1 MSRGRAIAGVLALA
15 LAFAPRAGHAAV
27 PDHVDP
33 ASISRSRRTAIVTAA
48 QRVSPAV
55 VSVSVVTTRI
65 VRADPYGLPFHDEF
79 FDRFFPPS
87 LYRER
92 VPGLG
97 SGVIVDADGIVLTNS
112 HVIRDAEEVKVN
124 LPDGRHF
131 DAKLLGDSPIYDL
144 AVLKIPSDH
153 LPVAPLGD
161 SDSLVVGE
169 WAIAIG
175 NPFGFLLNDPQPTV
189 TAGVVSAMRRDI
201 KAEATSSGMYK
212 NMIQTDAAINPGN
225 SGGALVDADGEVIGI
240 NTFIFTNSGGSI
252 GLGFAIP
259 INLAKH
265 VAEQLVAHGTVKRAM
280 MGVTLAQ
287 LTPELAEGFGIA
299 NQQGVVVQ
307 SVNKDSPAERAGL
320 QRNDIIVEM
329 NGQTVIDRDKFRLKI
344 ADTPAGSK
352 VKLGVLRDGKKL
364 SVEVTLTDRDEF
376 LATNNGRPPES
387 AETGELG
394 LSVRDLT
401 ASEKSEFNLDSGVRV
416 TEVAEGSEAQDKD
429 IQVNDVIEEVN
440 RVPVA
445 NSREFRAEVSK
456 VTKAGKPV
464 VLIVNR
470 NGAIRFETLK
480 LDK

>member
-1 MSRGRAIAGVLALA
+1 MARARAGAGAVSRARARHGACAALA
-15 LAFAPRAGHAAV
+15 LAMLFPPIPGGAAAPDR
-27 PDHVDP
+27 VDP
-33 ASISRSRRTAIVTAA
+33 SSLSRSRRTAIVTAA

-97 SGVIVDADGIVLTNS
+97 SGVIVDGDGIVLTNS
-112 HVIRDAEEVKVN
+112 HVIRDAEDIKVN

-131 DAKLLGDSPIYDL
+131 DARLLGDSPVYDL
-144 AVLKIPSDH
+144 AVLKIPADH

-175 NPFGFLLNDPQPTV
+175 NPFGFLLDDPQPTV

-201 KAEATSSGMYK
+201 KADASSTSMYK

-259 INLAKH
+259 INLAKKVLGEVRRYGRVR
-265 VAEQLVAHGTVKRAM
+265 VAWPGMNVQPVNELLARRLGWDGTGGLVVSAVDKG
-280 MGVTLAQ
+280 G
-287 LTPELAEGFGIA
+287 
-299 NQQGVVVQ
+299 
-307 SVNKDSPAERAGL
+307 PADRAGL
-320 QRNDIIVEM
+320 KVLDRIRKVNGRVTNDVEDAQASIY
-329 NGQTVIDRDKFRLKI
+329 GAQVGDKL
-344 ADTPAGSK
+344 TLE
-352 VKLGVLRDGKKL
+352 VERDGR
-364 SVEVTLTDRDEF
+364 SRTIVVTLE
-376 LATNNGRPPES
+376 
-387 AETGELG
+387 
-394 LSVRDLT
+394 
-401 ASEKSEFNLDSGVRV
+401 
-416 TEVAEGSEAQDKD
+416 EAPQ
-429 IQVNDVIEEVN
+429 
-440 RVPVA
+440 R
-445 NSREFRAEVSK
+445 
-456 VTKAGKPV
+456 
-464 VLIVNR
+464 
-470 NGAIRFETLK
+470 
-480 LDK
+480 

>member
-1 MSRGRAIAGVLALA
+1 MARPRAGADDVSAPRAWKRLVPALA
-15 LAFAPRAGHAAV
+15 LAAAIALPPRAVAGA

-33 ASISRSRRTAIVTAA
+33 SSISRSRRTAIVTAA

-87 LYRER
+87 VYRER

-131 DAKLLGDSPIYDL
+131 DARLLGDSPVYDL
-144 AVLKIPSDH
+144 AVLKIPAEH
-153 LPVAPLGD
+153 LPVAQLGD

-175 NPFGFLLNDPQPTV
+175 NPFGFLLDDPQPTV

-201 KAEATSSGMYK
+201 KAEATSTSMYK

-259 INLAKH
+259 LNLAKK
-265 VAEQLVAHGTVKRAM
+265 V
-280 MGVTLAQ
+280 
-287 LTPELAEGFGIA
+287 LAEVRRYGRVRVAWPGMTVQPVTELLA
-299 NQQGVVVQ
+299 RRLGWEGTGGLVVSAV
-307 SVNKDSPAERAGL
+307 DRGGPAERAGL
-320 QRNDIIVEM
+320 KPLDRIRSVNGRVTNDVEDAQASIY
-329 NGQTVIDRDKFRLKI
+329 GAQVGDRL
-344 ADTPAGSK
+344 TLE
-352 VKLGVLRDGKKL
+352 VERDGK
-364 SVEVTLTDRDEF
+364 SRTIVVTLE
-376 LATNNGRPPES
+376 
-387 AETGELG
+387 
-394 LSVRDLT
+394 
-401 ASEKSEFNLDSGVRV
+401 
-416 TEVAEGSEAQDKD
+416 EAPA
-429 IQVNDVIEEVN
+429 
-440 RVPVA
+440 R
-445 NSREFRAEVSK
+445 
-456 VTKAGKPV
+456 
-464 VLIVNR
+464 
-470 NGAIRFETLK
+470 
-480 LDK
+480 

>member
-1 MSRGRAIAGVLALA
+1 MARPRAGADDVSAPRAWKRLAPALA
-15 LAFAPRAGHAAV
+15 LAAAIALPPRAVTGA

-33 ASISRSRRTAIVTAA
+33 SSISRSRRTAIVTAA

-87 LYRER
+87 VYRER

-131 DAKLLGDSPIYDL
+131 DARLLGDSPVYDL
-144 AVLKIPSDH
+144 AVLKIPAEH
-153 LPVAPLGD
+153 LPVAQLGD

-175 NPFGFLLNDPQPTV
+175 NPFGFLLDDPQPTV

-201 KAEATSSGMYK
+201 KAEATSTSMYK

-259 INLAKH
+259 INLAKK
-265 VAEQLVAHGTVKRAM
+265 V
-280 MGVTLAQ
+280 
-287 LTPELAEGFGIA
+287 LAEVRRYGRVRVAWPGMTVQPVTELLA
-299 NQQGVVVQ
+299 RRLGWEGTGGLVVSAV
-307 SVNKDSPAERAGL
+307 DRGGPAERAGL
-320 QRNDIIVEM
+320 KPLDRIRSVNGRVTNDVEDAQASIY
-329 NGQTVIDRDKFRLKI
+329 GAQVGDRL
-344 ADTPAGSK
+344 TLE
-352 VKLGVLRDGKKL
+352 VERDGK
-364 SVEVTLTDRDEF
+364 SRTIVVTLE
-376 LATNNGRPPES
+376 
-387 AETGELG
+387 
-394 LSVRDLT
+394 
-401 ASEKSEFNLDSGVRV
+401 
-416 TEVAEGSEAQDKD
+416 EAPA
-429 IQVNDVIEEVN
+429 
-440 RVPVA
+440 R
-445 NSREFRAEVSK
+445 
-456 VTKAGKPV
+456 
-464 VLIVNR
+464 
-470 NGAIRFETLK
+470 
-480 LDK
+480 

>member
-1 MSRGRAIAGVLALA
+1 MARPRAGADDVSAPRAWKRLAPALA
-15 LAFAPRAGHAAV
+15 LAAAIALPPRAVAGA

-33 ASISRSRRTAIVTAA
+33 SSISRSRRTAIVTAA

-87 LYRER
+87 VYRER

-112 HVIRDAEEVKVN
+112 HVIRDAEELKVN

-131 DAKLLGDSPIYDL
+131 DAKLLGDSPVYDL
-144 AVLKIPSDH
+144 AVLKIPAEH
-153 LPVAPLGD
+153 LPVAQLGD

-175 NPFGFLLNDPQPTV
+175 NPFGFLLDDPQPTV

-201 KAEATSSGMYK
+201 KAEATSTSMYK

-259 INLAKH
+259 INLAKK
-265 VAEQLVAHGTVKRAM
+265 V
-280 MGVTLAQ
+280 
-287 LTPELAEGFGIA
+287 LAEVRRYGRVRVAWPGMTVQPVTELLA
-299 NQQGVVVQ
+299 RRLGWEGTGGLVVSAV
-307 SVNKDSPAERAGL
+307 DRGGPAERAGL
-320 QRNDIIVEM
+320 KPLDRIRSVNGRVTNDVEDAQASIY
-329 NGQTVIDRDKFRLKI
+329 GAQVGDRL
-344 ADTPAGSK
+344 TLE
-352 VKLGVLRDGKKL
+352 VERDGK
-364 SVEVTLTDRDEF
+364 SRTIVVTLE
-376 LATNNGRPPES
+376 
-387 AETGELG
+387 
-394 LSVRDLT
+394 
-401 ASEKSEFNLDSGVRV
+401 
-416 TEVAEGSEAQDKD
+416 EAPA
-429 IQVNDVIEEVN
+429 
-440 RVPVA
+440 R
-445 NSREFRAEVSK
+445 
-456 VTKAGKPV
+456 
-464 VLIVNR
+464 
-470 NGAIRFETLK
+470 
-480 LDK
+480 